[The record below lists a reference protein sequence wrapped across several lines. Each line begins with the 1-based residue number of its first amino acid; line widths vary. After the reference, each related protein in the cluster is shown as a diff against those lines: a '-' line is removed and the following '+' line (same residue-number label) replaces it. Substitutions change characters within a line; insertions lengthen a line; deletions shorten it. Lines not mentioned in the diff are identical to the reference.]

1 MNASVALV
9 QAVRLELWRPLEDE
23 LRSSRMQFMV
33 VTSASWFLVAIFG
46 WVAEQERSRLIER
59 TEAGLGR
66 TRRQE
71 PGAGFTR
78 LRGA

>member
-1 MNASVALV
+1 
-9 QAVRLELWRPLEDE
+9 
-23 LRSSRMQFMV
+23 MQFMV

-66 TRRQE
+66 TRRRE